1 MMFYAIFDVF
11 VGLSVLQVFLRAM
24 DLGFTR
30 CAQPKRP
37 GVAETLD
44 AAEALLRTS
53 GKAAARVL
61 GAAMEAQPEMLG
73 ICVPKKVEI
82 WDDKMRTM
90 EAETDDD
97 EIRRWY
103 KMISNWLVLMYDVLF
118 FLLLEWWVENETT
131 WSSKMQR
138 KDEKREFRRDGR
150 TVLIVLIHVLLQGN
164 CSIFSMQHNSCVK
177 TRNCYALQRL
187 ILEHFMTVCRG

>member
-1 MMFYAIFDVF
+1 MMLFLKVFFIVVSNDVSWCFNAIFVVF

-61 GAAMEAQPEMLG
+61 GAAMEAQPEMLVKHG
-73 ICVPKKVEI
+73 EVPKKVEI

-97 EIRRWY
+97 EIIRWY
-103 KMISNWLVLMYDVLF
+103 KMISNWLVLMYYF
-118 FLLLEWWVENETT
+118 YF
-131 WSSKMQR
+131 
-138 KDEKREFRRDGR
+138 
-150 TVLIVLIHVLLQGN
+150 
-164 CSIFSMQHNSCVK
+164 
-177 TRNCYALQRL
+177 
-187 ILEHFMTVCRG
+187 

>member
-1 MMFYAIFDVF
+1 
-11 VGLSVLQVFLRAM
+11 M

-73 ICVPKKVEI
+73 ICAKKVEI
-82 WDDKMRTM
+82 
-90 EAETDDD
+90 
-97 EIRRWY
+97 
-103 KMISNWLVLMYDVLF
+103 
-118 FLLLEWWVENETT
+118 
-131 WSSKMQR
+131 
-138 KDEKREFRRDGR
+138 
-150 TVLIVLIHVLLQGN
+150 
-164 CSIFSMQHNSCVK
+164 
-177 TRNCYALQRL
+177 
-187 ILEHFMTVCRG
+187 

>member
-1 MMFYAIFDVF
+1 MFDVSWCFNAIFVVF

-73 ICVPKKVEI
+73 DLKWQNANNGGGDLV
-82 WDDKMRTM
+82 KMR
-90 EAETDDD
+90 
-97 EIRRWY
+97 
-103 KMISNWLVLMYDVLF
+103 
-118 FLLLEWWVENETT
+118 
-131 WSSKMQR
+131 
-138 KDEKREFRRDGR
+138 
-150 TVLIVLIHVLLQGN
+150 
-164 CSIFSMQHNSCVK
+164 
-177 TRNCYALQRL
+177 
-187 ILEHFMTVCRG
+187 

>member
-1 MMFYAIFDVF
+1 MFLKVFFFGCFKWCFMMSQAIFDVF

-97 EIRRWY
+97 EIIRCNIRWFLIDWY
-103 KMISNWLVLMYDVLF
+103 WLVLMYY
-118 FLLLEWWVENETT
+118 FLLLELWVENETT
-131 WSSKMQR
+131 WSSNILR

-150 TVLIVLIHVLLQGN
+150 TVLIQWSTS
-164 CSIFSMQHNSCVK
+164 CSKEIIPFFPCS
-177 TRNCYALQRL
+177 TTLA
-187 ILEHFMTVCRG
+187 

>member
-1 MMFYAIFDVF
+1 MFHDVFNAIFDVF
-11 VGLSVLQVFLRAM
+11 VGFMVLQVFLRAM

-73 ICVPKKVEI
+73 I
-82 WDDKMRTM
+82 WNDKMRTM

-97 EIRRWY
+97 EIIRCNIRW
-103 KMISNWLVLMYDVLF
+103 
-118 FLLLEWWVENETT
+118 FLIDWYWC
-131 WSSKMQR
+131 
-138 KDEKREFRRDGR
+138 
-150 TVLIVLIHVLLQGN
+150 I
-164 CSIFSMQHNSCVK
+164 IF
-177 TRNCYALQRL
+177 Y
-187 ILEHFMTVCRG
+187 F

>member
-1 MMFYAIFDVF
+1 MLFLKVFFYVVSNDVSWCFNAIFVVF
-11 VGLSVLQVFLRAM
+11 VGLRVLQVFLRAM

-73 ICVPKKVEI
+73 ICAKKGGDLR
-82 WDDKMRTM
+82 WQNANNGGGD
-90 EAETDDD
+90 
-97 EIRRWY
+97 RRWDN
-103 KMISNWLVLMYDVLF
+103 KMI
-118 FLLLEWWVENETT
+118 
-131 WSSKMQR
+131 
-138 KDEKREFRRDGR
+138 
-150 TVLIVLIHVLLQGN
+150 
-164 CSIFSMQHNSCVK
+164 
-177 TRNCYALQRL
+177 
-187 ILEHFMTVCRG
+187 

>member
-1 MMFYAIFDVF
+1 MLFQMMFDVSWCFNAIFVVF
-11 VGLSVLQVFLRAM
+11 VGFIVLQVFLRAM

-53 GKAAARVL
+53 GTKAARVL

-73 ICVPKKVEI
+73 I

-90 EAETDDD
+90 EAE
-97 EIRRWY
+97 IWWRWDN
-103 KMISNWLVLMYDVLF
+103 KMI
-118 FLLLEWWVENETT
+118 
-131 WSSKMQR
+131 
-138 KDEKREFRRDGR
+138 
-150 TVLIVLIHVLLQGN
+150 
-164 CSIFSMQHNSCVK
+164 
-177 TRNCYALQRL
+177 
-187 ILEHFMTVCRG
+187 

>member
-1 MMFYAIFDVF
+1 MFDVSWCFNAIFVVF

-73 ICVPKKVEI
+73 I
-82 WDDKMRTM
+82 WNDKRRTM
-90 EAETDDD
+90 EAE
-97 EIRRWY
+97 IWWRWDN
-103 KMISNWLVLMYDVLF
+103 KMIWDDF
-118 FLLLEWWVENETT
+118 
-131 WSSKMQR
+131 
-138 KDEKREFRRDGR
+138 
-150 TVLIVLIHVLLQGN
+150 
-164 CSIFSMQHNSCVK
+164 
-177 TRNCYALQRL
+177 
-187 ILEHFMTVCRG
+187 